1 MANSLITPDII
12 AGGMLEVMHNA
23 CPMISRVNRGY
34 EQDFGEGAQVNGNLP
49 GPAVRIRKPVRAT
62 VTHSAALDVQPT
74 FEEYI
79 ILPQTTRLQISR
91 SFSTQEMSQTVA
103 SFNER
108 YITPDSRRLASE
120 AEKEI
125 TALYSD
131 VYNVVGTDS
140 TNINRTAILAG
151 RSLLSNYAV
160 PFEDRFSVLTPDH
173 DGKLVDSNASLFNPS
188 TQISKQN
195 IEGQMGNMWGFDHYM
210 DQNLYAHTTG
220 TRDTTCAVSGA
231 SQSGATLLVTTVN
244 GYTFNKGDTFTIAG
258 CFLVNYETKARTTT
272 LQPFVV
278 TADTTATGATVTLP
292 ISPSIVT
299 SGATQTVWSA
309 TSNMPASGATIT
321 FHHAPTAAGTTG
333 GTYAES
339 MLVQK
344 NAFALA
350 VLPLY
355 MPSGV
360 DWKARA
366 DGDGLSIRAMR
377 VYVPNSD
384 LLAVRMDMLL
394 GTKTLYEFAACRV
407 LSA

>member
-23 CPMISRVNRGY
+23 CPMVSRVNRGY

-49 GPAVRIRKPVRAT
+49 GPSVRIRKPVRAT
-62 VTHSAALDVQPT
+62 VTRSAALDVQPT

-108 YITPDSRRLASE
+108 YITPDSKRLASE
-120 AEKEI
+120 VEKEI

-131 VYNVVGTDS
+131 VYNVSGTDAS
-140 TNINRTAILAG
+140 TISPTTILNG
-151 RSLLSNYAV
+151 RALMNNYAV
-160 PFEDRFSVLTPDH
+160 PLDSRFSALTPEH
-173 DGKLVDSNASLFNPS
+173 ESKLVINNSTLFNPS

-195 IEGQMGNMWGFDHYM
+195 IEGQMGNMWGYDHYM

-244 GYTFNKGDTFTIAG
+244 GYTFNKGDTFTVAG
-258 CFLVNYETKARTTT
+258 VYLVNYETKARTTT

-292 ISPSIVT
+292 ISPSIT
-299 SGATQTVWSA
+299 ISGATQTVWSA
-309 TSNMPASGATIT
+309 TSNYPASGATVT

-339 MLVQK
+339 LLVHK
-344 NAFALA
+344 DAFALA

-366 DGDGLSIRAMR
+366 DGEGLSIRAMR

-384 LLAVRMDMLL
+384 LLAVRMDVLC
-394 GTKTLYEFAACRV
+394 GTKTLYEFAACRL

>member
-1 MANSLITPDII
+1 MSNSLITADIV
-12 AGGMLEVMHNA
+12 AGGMLDTMHNA

-34 EQDFGEGAQVNGNLP
+34 DQDFGEGAQVNGNLP
-49 GPAVRIRKPVRAT
+49 GPSVRIRKPTRAI
-62 VTHSAALDVQPT
+62 VTYSAALDVQPT

-103 SFNER
+103 QFNER
-108 YITPDSRRLASE
+108 YIRPDSLRMASE
-120 AEKEI
+120 AEKQI
-125 TALYSD
+125 TGLYSD
-131 VYNVVGTDS
+131 VYNVVGSDS
-140 TNINRTAILAG
+140 SAISRTAILNG

-160 PFEDRFSVLTPDH
+160 PFNDRFSVLTPDH
-173 DGKLVDSNASLFNPS
+173 DGKLVDNNASLFNP
-188 TQISKQN
+188 TTMVSKQN

-210 DQNLYAHTTG
+210 DQNLFAHTTG

-231 SQSGATLLVTTVN
+231 SQSGATLLVTSVN
-244 GYTFNKGDTFTIAG
+244 GYSFNKGDTFTIAG
-258 CFLVNYETKARTTT
+258 VYLVNYETKSRTTT

-278 TADTTATGATVTLP
+278 TADTTASAATVTLP
-292 ISPSIVT
+292 ISPSIT
-299 SGATQTVWSA
+299 ISGATQTVWTA
-309 TSNMPASGATIT
+309 TSNYPASGATIT

-355 MPSGV
+355 MPSGL

-366 DGDGLSIRAMR
+366 DGEGLSIRAMR

-407 LSA
+407 LSS